1 MLGMGQTV
9 VTSVSMLIV
18 DGTVLVKKR
27 LETGEERR
35 REGERKRRGREGER
49 QWEGRREEGEEKG
62 RRKRGR
68 ERGGGGDSPLWCV
81 LPCFKFA
88 VSVNML
94 FSVHRYWGMC
104 VCQWEKYC
112 QSLWALWWQGT
123 AT

>member
-9 VTSVSMLIV
+9 VTSVPMLIV

-49 QWEGRREEGEEKG
+49 EWEGRREEGEEKG

-68 ERGGGGDSPLWCV
+68 ERGGGGERRKRRGERDATEMYVC
-81 LPCFKFA
+81 
-88 VSVNML
+88 
-94 FSVHRYWGMC
+94 MC
-104 VCQWEKYC
+104 V
-112 QSLWALWWQGT
+112 
-123 AT
+123 